1 MNCAICKGPESDH
14 GVFVNPDKHA
24 FVRECK
30 SEAHRQYRDA
40 VEGQRIQA
48 MLIVNALTAAQQHS
62 NSTAAIEMALR
73 EAADR
78 AIFAARQMDAA
89 NCALTKHYRTGK
101 GCRVA
106 GLQS

>member
-24 FVRECK
+24 FVKECK
-30 SEAHRQYRDA
+30 AEAHRQYRDA
-40 VEGQRIQA
+40 VEGMDIQA
-48 MLIVNALTAAQQHS
+48 QLIINALTSARGRES

-78 AIFAARQMDAA
+78 AAYAARQMDAA
-89 NCALTKHYRTGK
+89 NSALHKHYRTGK
-101 GCRVA
+101 GCRTA
-106 GLQS
+106 GL